1 MSGSESGIFMMAAL
15 RDFAL
20 AVSDHDRV
28 ESSGQLQS
36 VRQPGHRRKDFPF
49 PKVILEMNEYRPS
62 VAPPE
67 WSSHGAPREERFY
80 RALFP
85 AVASRR

>member
-1 MSGSESGIFMMAAL
+1 MMTAL

-20 AVSDHDRV
+20 AVTDHDRA
-28 ESSGQLQS
+28 ESSGRPQS
-36 VRQPGHRRKDFPF
+36 VRPPDHRRKDFPF
-49 PKVILEMNEYRPS
+49 PKAILEMNEYRPS

-67 WSSHGAPREERFY
+67 WKSRGAPHEERFY

-85 AVASRR
+85 AVACPR